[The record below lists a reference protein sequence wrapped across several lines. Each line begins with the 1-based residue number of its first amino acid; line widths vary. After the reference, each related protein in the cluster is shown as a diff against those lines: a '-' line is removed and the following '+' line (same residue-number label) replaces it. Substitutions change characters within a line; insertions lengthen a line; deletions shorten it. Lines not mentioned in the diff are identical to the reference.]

1 MTWAGS
7 TFRGEG
13 EREESGTVLRWS
25 LGGQVAKNPVPW
37 GRGQGIGGVRFEA
50 Y

>member
-13 EREESGTVLRWS
+13 EREESRTVLRWS

>member
-13 EREESGTVLRWS
+13 EREESRTVLRWS
-25 LGGQVAKNPVPW
+25 LGGQVAKNPVPP
-37 GRGQGIGGVRFEA
+37 GKRSGNRRS
-50 Y
+50 